1 MQRLIVTLDSSEVQG
16 EGTWVKVRKVDFGE
30 KRRFLA
36 LGQRLRAAAKVGA
49 GAEALDAEGLAPMAA
64 LVARGVLEWNW
75 TDAEGNPL
83 PLPREADGE
92 AAIDHLLEEEVTF
105 LASHILGTHPE
116 ETARVEASQKN

>member
-49 GAEALDAEGLAPMAA
+49 GAEGLAPMAA

-105 LASHILGTHPE
+105 LAGHILGTRPE